1 MKQLSTYEL
10 GKLMGDVAVQPDW
23 RTPARKCCA
32 YYDGEQL
39 PPEVKTLLEKMGMPL
54 LVYNL
59 VKPTI
64 NGVLGMEART
74 RTDMI
79 ISSDT
84 VNDEFEEMLQAVNEK
99 FKDTRRLCDADMA
112 ESDAYAGMIK
122 AGLGWVEVYRNPY
135 PMQNPYKIQFV
146 HRDEVFY
153 DWNTKQRDMSD
164 CRWIKRDRWLD
175 YDEAKAMMPDK
186 ADLIDRAV
194 NNDWESYIGN
204 ADFSQA
210 EGQESPYKAAWADYQ
225 SFGRKQSEWL
235 QADRKRILLQTVYYA
250 VIERK
255 MVMTLQNGRVEEYDN
270 TNMIHNAL
278 VATNKAKLKMAP
290 VRYIREAWF
299 VGPVKCRDKMC
310 DAPQGNYPIVPFW
323 GYRKDSN
330 NMPYG
335 MIADMITPQDAVNF
349 RYIKLTA
356 LLNNK
361 QIVMDDDA
369 TDMTDKQLKE
379 QVGKVDGI
387 VRLNPERKNKVS
399 IADVFQVGNDS
410 GISSQQ
416 FELAK
421 DSQQMIQQCAGIY
434 NAMLGEGTTAQ
445 SGVAIASLVEQGST
459 GLSEIND
466 NHRYARLQVN
476 RLLMLYMF
484 EDMAEQRDL
493 AVTIFKDEPDRRK
506 TVLIN
511 ETVGGTDKLN
521 NNVTRIRANVALAPI
536 QQTATFKAQMA
547 QQLTQI
553 IGTLPPE
560 VQLATLD
567 MVLSLM
573 DIPNKQE
580 FLGRVRASMGVKK
593 DFDKMT
599 PEEQQAE
606 QAAAEQEAEQ
616 QRLMMRKMIADVMTE
631 EANAAAKQA
640 EAQLKTKQI
649 EAEGA
654 DIGKTQAET
663 AKLVAELQSQSN
675 QQLVA
680 NAGVIAKMSAALAEV
695 EI

>member
-1 MKQLSTYEL
+1 MKTFTTKEL
-10 GKLMGDVAVQPDW
+10 GDLMGDVNVQPDW

-39 PPEVKTLLEKMGMPL
+39 PSEVKKMLEDAGMPL

-59 VKPTI
+59 IKPTV

-84 VNDEFEEMLQAVNEK
+84 PSDDFEDLVEAVNEK
-99 FKDTRRLCDADMA
+99 YKDTRRLCDADMA

-135 PMQNPYKIQFV
+135 PMQTPYKILFV
-146 HRDEVFY
+146 HRDEVFW

-175 YDEAKAMMPDK
+175 LDEALSMMPDK
-186 ADLIDRAV
+186 KELINRAV
-194 NNDWESYIGN
+194 NNDWEKFIGETS
-204 ADFSQA
+204 FTTA
-210 EGQESPYKAAWADYQ
+210 EGNEVDYQAAWAEYQ
-225 SFGRKQSEWL
+225 TFSRSQTEWF
-235 QADRKRILLQTVYYA
+235 QEKRRRILLQIVYYA

-255 MVMTLQNGRVEEYDN
+255 MMMFLQNGRVEEYD
-270 TNMIHNAL
+270 TNNLVHNAL
-278 VATNKAKLKMAP
+278 VASGKAELKNSP

-299 VGPVKCRDKMC
+299 VGPIKCRDKIC
-310 DAPQGNYPIVPFW
+310 DAPQGNYPLVPFW

-330 NMPYG
+330 NMPMG
-335 MIADMITPQDAVNF
+335 MITDMITPQDAVNF

-356 LLNNK
+356 QLNNK
-361 QIVMDDDA
+361 SVVMDDDA
-369 TDMTDKQLKE
+369 TDMSVADVKTE
-379 QVGKVDGI
+379 INKVDGI
-387 VRLNPERKNKVS
+387 IKLNPDRRNRAS
-399 IADVFQVGNDS
+399 ISEVFQVGSDV
-410 GISSQQ
+410 GIAPQQ
-416 FELAK
+416 FTLAK
-421 DSQQMIQQCAGIY
+421 DSQEMIQQCAGIY
-434 NAMLGEGTTAQ
+434 NAMLGEGTTGQ

-476 RLLMLYMF
+476 RLLMLFMF
-484 EDMAEQRDL
+484 EDMSKQRDI
-493 AVTIFKDEPDRRK
+493 AVTVFKDQPDRRK
-506 TVLIN
+506 TVIIN
-511 ETVGGTDKLN
+511 QSDAGSDKLN
-521 NNVTRIRANVALAPI
+521 NNISRLRANVALAPI

-580 FLGRVRASMGVKK
+580 FLGRVRSAIGVKK

-599 PEEQQAE
+599 PEEQQ
-606 QAAAEQEAEQ
+606 QAQQQAQAEAEQ
-616 QRLMMRKMIADVMTE
+616 QKLMMRKMAAEVFKE
-631 EANAAAKQA
+631 EADAASKQA
-640 EAQLKTKQI
+640 DADLKAKKLQ
-649 EAEGA
+649 AEDA
-654 DIGKTQAET
+654 DIGKTKAET
-663 AKLVAELQSQSN
+663 AKIVTELETQSN
-675 QQLVA
+675 QQLIDSM
-680 NAGVIAKMSAALAEV
+680 GVIAKMNQALAQV
-695 EI
+695 QI

>member
-1 MKQLSTYEL
+1 MKTFTVRELSN
-10 GKLMGDVAVQPDW
+10 LMGDVEAQPDW

-39 PPEVKTLLEKMGMPL
+39 PDEVKAMLKERGMPL

-84 VNDEFEEMLQAVNEK
+84 NDEELDEMLQAINEK
-99 FKDTRRLCDADMA
+99 YKDTRRLCDADMA

-135 PMQNPYKIQFV
+135 PMQNPYKILFV

-153 DWNTKQRDMSD
+153 DWNTTQRDLSD
-164 CRWIKRDRWLD
+164 CRWIKRNRWLD
-175 YDEAKAMMPDK
+175 VDEAKAMMPDK
-186 ADLIDRAV
+186 AEYIDRAV
-194 NNDWESYIGN
+194 NNNWEENIDETN
-204 ADFSQA
+204 FSLA
-210 EGQESPYKAAWADYQ
+210 EGTETPYSAAWADYQ
-225 SFGRKQSEWL
+225 TFSRKQSEWY
-235 QADRKRILLQTVYYA
+235 QPRRKRVLMQIVYYA

-255 MVMTLQNGRVEEYDN
+255 MMLTMQNGRVEEYDDEN
-270 TNMIHNAL
+270 IIHNAL
-278 VATNKAKLKMAP
+278 IASGRAKLKNAP

-310 DAPQGNYPIVPFW
+310 DAPQGSYPLIPFW

-335 MIADMITPQDAVNF
+335 MITDMITPQDAVNF

-356 LLNNK
+356 QLNNK
-361 QIVMDDDA
+361 TVIMDEDA
-369 TDMTDKQLKE
+369 TNLSTAQVKE
-379 QVGKVDGI
+379 EISKVDGI
-387 VRLNPERKNKVS
+387 ITLNPERKNRVS
-399 IADVFQVGNDS
+399 ISDVFQVGGDQN
-410 GISSQQ
+410 IASQQ
-416 FELAK
+416 FTLAK
-421 DSQQMIQQCAGIY
+421 DSQEMIQQCAGIY
-434 NAMLGEGTTAQ
+434 NAMLGEGSTGQ

-484 EDMAEQRDL
+484 EDMKEQRDIS
-493 AVTIFKDEPDRRK
+493 VTIFKDEPERRK
-506 TVLIN
+506 TVTFN
-511 ETVGGTDKLN
+511 QTVHGTDKLN
-521 NNVTRIRANVALAPI
+521 NDISRIKANVALAPI

-580 FLGRVRASMGVKK
+580 FLGRVRSAIGTKK

-599 PEEQQAE
+599 PQEQEQEQQA
-606 QAAAEQEAEQ
+606 AAAQAEQ
-616 QRLMMRKMIADVMTE
+616 QKLMMRKMVAEVVGE
-631 EANAAAKQA
+631 EAAAASKQA
-640 EAQLKTKQI
+640 D
-649 EAEGA
+649 AESKARGIQSM
-654 DIGKTQAET
+654 DVKDGKTQAET
-663 AKLVAELQSQSN
+663 AKIVTELESQSK
-675 QQLVA
+675 QELAQA
-680 NAGVIAKMSAALAEV
+680 MGVLAQMNDAMAQV
-695 EI
+695 QI

>member
-1 MKQLSTYEL
+1 MRKLTTKQL
-10 GKLMGDVAVQPDW
+10 GNLMGDVAAQPDW

-39 PPEVKTLLEKMGMPL
+39 PDEVKEQLKKMGMPL

-59 VKPTI
+59 VKPTV

-84 VNDEFEEMLQAVNEK
+84 ADEQLEEVLQAVNEK
-99 FKDTRRLCDADMA
+99 YKDVRRLCDADMA

-164 CRWIKRDRWLD
+164 CRWIKRRRWLD
-175 YDEAKAMMPDK
+175 VDEAKAMMPDQ
-186 ADLIDRAV
+186 ADIIDRAV
-194 NNDWESYIGN
+194 NNDWEDHIGDTN
-204 ADFSQA
+204 FSLV
-210 EGQESPYKAAWADYQ
+210 EGTEPAYSAAYADYQ
-225 SFGRKQSEWL
+225 SFGRSQSEWY
-235 QADRKRILLQTVYYA
+235 QEKRKRILLQIVYYA
-250 VIERK
+250 VIVRK
-255 MVMTLQNGRVEEYDN
+255 MMLTLKNGRVEEYDEN
-270 TNMIHNAL
+270 NMVHNAL
-278 VATNKAKLKMAP
+278 VASGKASLKEAP

-335 MIADMITPQDAVNF
+335 MITDMITPQDAVNF

-356 LLNNK
+356 QLNNK
-361 QIVMDDDA
+361 TVVMDDDA
-369 TDMTDKQLKE
+369 TDMSTRQVKE
-379 QVGKVDGI
+379 EVNKVDGVI
-387 VRLNPERKNKVS
+387 RLNPQRKNKAS
-399 IADVFQVGNDS
+399 IADVFQVGGDQN
-410 GISSQQ
+410 IASQQ
-416 FELAK
+416 FTLAK
-421 DSQQMIQQCAGIY
+421 DSQEMIQQCAGIY
-434 NAMLGEGTTAQ
+434 NAMLGEGATGQ

-484 EDMAEQRDL
+484 EDMKEQRDIS
-493 AVTIFKDEPDRRK
+493 VTIFKDEPDRRK
-506 TVLIN
+506 SVIMNQTIQ
-511 ETVGGTDKLN
+511 GTDKLN
-521 NNVTRIRANVALAPI
+521 NNVARLKATVALAPI
-536 QQTATFKAQMA
+536 QQTATFKSQMA

-573 DIPNKQE
+573 DIPNKSE
-580 FLGRVRASMGVKK
+580 FLGRVRAATGIKK
-593 DFDKMT
+593 DFDQLS
-599 PEEQQAE
+599 PE
-606 QAAAEQEAEQ
+606 EQEAEQ
-616 QRLMMRKMIADVMTE
+616 QAAAAEAEQQKLMMRKMVAEVMNE
-631 EANAAAKQA
+631 EAEAANKQA
-640 EAQLKTKQI
+640 DAQLKSKQL
-649 EAEGA
+649 EATA
-654 DIGKTQAET
+654 ATTGKTQAET
-663 AKLVAELQSQSN
+663 AKIVTEIETQSN
-675 QQLVA
+675 QELTA
-680 NAGVIAKMSAALAEV
+680 NLGVIAKMNQELANV
-695 EI
+695 AI